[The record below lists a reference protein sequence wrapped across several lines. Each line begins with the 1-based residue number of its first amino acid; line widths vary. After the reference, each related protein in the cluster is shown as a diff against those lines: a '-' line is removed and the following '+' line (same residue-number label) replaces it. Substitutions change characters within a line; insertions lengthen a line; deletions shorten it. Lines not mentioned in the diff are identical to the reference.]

1 MRITKKLMKA
11 ILPLMLMVVMAVPA
25 FAAEVAFTDVAPDSP
40 WVEGISYVAEEGI
53 SVGTGNNCFSPD
65 LKITGRQWA
74 VMVCRA
80 LDKQPEAQHAT
91 GFGAAEVRLG
101 YDEGWLGLY
110 GMLEPD
116 LQMSR
121 GSMYESAFR
130 AFGVPIYSY
139 ELFEDGTL
147 MATRENC
154 VRIAKEMGICP
165 ENGASN
171 DLMTR
176 GETAQLIYL
185 LSTQE
190 YQVVEPPIMSEIQIV
205 NAHGLNLNKFLL
217 EIEEVPETIRDK
229 FAELGWRYIV
239 DCDAVARFSEELG
252 MNCIGICSYG
262 DKAIYVSESSATIHE
277 FGHFIH
283 RVVGFSAEFDA
294 IYEKESKN
302 TLPLLRDYSL
312 TTSKEYFADC
322 FKYWVENQGNDEKM
336 DLLRNAAP
344 ETYAYFS
351 RIASNGWS
359 KLSQ

>member
-1 MRITKKLMKA
+1 
-11 ILPLMLMVVMAVPA
+11 
-25 FAAEVAFTDVAPDSP
+25 
-40 WVEGISYVAEEGI
+40 
-53 SVGTGNNCFSPD
+53 
-65 LKITGRQWA
+65 
-74 VMVCRA
+74 
-80 LDKQPEAQHAT
+80 
-91 GFGAAEVRLG
+91 
-101 YDEGWLGLY
+101 
-110 GMLEPD
+110 
-116 LQMSR
+116 
-121 GSMYESAFR
+121 
-130 AFGVPIYSY
+130 
-139 ELFEDGTL
+139 
-147 MATRENC
+147 
-154 VRIAKEMGICP
+154 
-165 ENGASN
+165 
-171 DLMTR
+171 MTR

-185 LSTQE
+185 LSTQD

-205 NAHGLNLNKFLL
+205 NAHGLNLNRFLL
-217 EIEEVPETIRDK
+217 EIEKIPEVVRDK

-283 RVVGFSAEFDA
+283 RVVGFTAEFDA

-322 FKYWVENQGNDEKM
+322 FKYWVENQGSDEKM
-336 DLLRNAAP
+336 DLLRDAAP

-359 KLSQ
+359 KVSQ